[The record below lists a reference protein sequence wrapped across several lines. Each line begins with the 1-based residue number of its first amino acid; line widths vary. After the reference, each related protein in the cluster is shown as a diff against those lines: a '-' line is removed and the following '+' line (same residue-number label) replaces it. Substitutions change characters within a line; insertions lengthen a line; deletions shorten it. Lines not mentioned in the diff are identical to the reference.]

1 MPSYTV
7 HVPGVNEQLPAIQRQ
22 LQALTEGQAKL
33 SHDIAALKAG
43 QLSAT
48 PLSETTPERSQA
60 EQQAASN
67 STAAATGPTSATGAA
82 AGNSPGAGTSGA
94 PVGSPAAGSLGAG
107 SGPVNGLSQGSTV
120 ADGEAS
126 NFTQRLDALSTEVCW
141 HLKLITQ
148 MSTTTGSL
156 LCLLDQ
162 VLRPRHAHSN
172 MHTHP
177 ASGLCACS
185 MAVPE
190 VKSTLCRGVTF
201 DMCIAVQVAQLKST
215 VGGMGSQPSS
225 SKPGASFASPN
236 PTTATAAGS
245 EKPAAAGPSGMKAG
259 AGDPQSH
266 PSAGSGGQSGAEAIS
281 DPQRR

>member
-1 MPSYTV
+1 MPNYTL
-7 HVPGVNEQLPAIQRQ
+7 HVPGVYEQLPAIQRQ

-60 EQQAASN
+60 ASN

-82 AGNSPGAGTSGA
+82 AGNSPGAGTNGA

-148 MSTTTGSL
+148 MSMTTSLL

-162 VLRPRHAHSN
+162 VLRPRHADSN

-177 ASGLCACS
+177 ASGLCGCS

-190 VKSTLCRGVTF
+190 VKSTLCRGVT
-201 DMCIAVQVAQLKST
+201 DMCITVQVAQLKST

-225 SKPGASFASPN
+225 SKPGTSFASPT

-245 EKPAAAGPSGMKAG
+245 EKPAAAGPPGKKAG

-266 PSAGSGGQSGAEAIS
+266 PSAGSGGQPGAEAIS